1 MPKFSIITPVYNN
14 KEYLPKCVDSIL
26 NQDCD
31 DFEHI
36 IVDDGST
43 DGTSE
48 LCDEIAKKDNRIRV
62 IHQENQWIYASFNNG
77 IKEATGE
84 YIYIVNS
91 DDTIVSSSLSQFD
104 HIIREYNPDVIWT
117 QVRECICKSQTD
129 IIKTNIVGLAGD
141 TIGCDR
147 VLLDSDMN
155 HEYWK
160 ELYYYGYS
168 INQANLYKR
177 EIAIR
182 HPFRN
187 DYYGADS
194 LFNISIANDINK
206 SYIMAEPIYNYYNY
220 QKESMNASV
229 GKVYGYE
236 FEMFR
241 EILHGH
247 SELIR
252 QWNGKREDLLFFENL
267 QVNTAINCIKL
278 LNHPA
283 LGYTAEQKIDKLLG
297 QYFTPRFM
305 NEVEDTDSFLTIDS
319 EITRELLYTTLRDDF
334 IPDSKYY
341 FIKKFFD
348 MMSNKND
355 ISLEIVKDM
364 IYNSLNP
371 CHFGLSLCRKMGI
384 V

>member
-26 NQDCD
+26 DQDFD

-48 LCDEIAKKDNRIRV
+48 LCDEIAKRDNRIRV

-77 IKEATGE
+77 IKEASGE

-91 DDTIVSSSLSQFD
+91 DDTIVSNSLSQFNR
-104 HIIREYNPDVIWT
+104 IISEYNPDVIWT
-117 QVRECICKSQTD
+117 QVRACICNSQTD
-129 IIKTNIVGLAGD
+129 IIKTNIVGLAGS
-141 TIGCDR
+141 TIGGDCA
-147 VLLDSDMN
+147 LLDSDMN
-155 HEYWK
+155 REHWK

-177 EIAIR
+177 DIAIR

-194 LFNISIANDINK
+194 LFNISIANDISK
-206 SYIMAEPIYNYYNY
+206 SYIMSEPIYNYYNY

-241 EILHGH
+241 EILRGH
-247 SELIR
+247 SNLIR
-252 QWNGKREDLLFFENL
+252 QWGGNIEDLLFFENL

-278 LNHPA
+278 LNHPT
-283 LGYTAEQKIDKLLG
+283 LGYTTEQKIDKLLG
-297 QYFTPRFM
+297 QYFTPEFM
-305 NEVEDTDSFLTIDS
+305 NEVEDTDSFLAIDS
-319 EITRELLYTTLRDDF
+319 EVTKELLYTTLKDGI

-341 FIKKFFD
+341 FIKNFFD
-348 MMSNKND
+348 MISNKND